1 MLESYP
7 SVTVLAAAI
16 AIDLDFFES
25 PGRRRG
31 MTFNFAPR

>member
-25 PGRRRG
+25 PGRRGG
-31 MTFNFAPR
+31 MTFNFGAR